1 MTKTQAVDIHGR
13 SYHRT
18 IMFVLMLI
26 ATLAGSLMQSTLGT
40 ALPTLMDKFSI
51 DLNTAQQATTWFLLA
66 LGVMV
71 PVSSYLVKK
80 VPTKPLTIIT
90 YAFLL
95 IGVLV
100 TCLTPEKHD
109 MWWMFV
115 VGRVI
120 AAAAVGISMPL
131 LQIAIVNIYSK
142 EERSFA
148 MGLMG
153 LVVGMSPA
161 IGPTLT
167 GWILNRSHHFLG
179 FTLPDNWQA
188 IFYLPITILVVVLVL
203 LPFFM
208 RDIIPNEDVK
218 LDFWSLL
225 LSSFGFGLFLLGFTN
240 VSNDG
245 WSALLAVDAP
255 IVIGLLLIIV
265 FIWRQL
271 KMEKTFLDVRVFKS
285 WDFSVATIAVS
296 AVMMAMMGVE
306 MMLPTYLQNIHG
318 MSALDS
324 GLTLLPGALFI
335 GFLSPVAGIL
345 YSKAGIK
352 RVGVAGLLVLSVGTI
367 PFAFIT
373 ASTPSLAITL
383 MYTIRMIGV
392 AMVLMPLTSLSMD
405 VLPKAKA
412 ADGTAVNNTARQI
425 ASSVGVAL
433 LTSVT
438 QNTINNHKP
447 GMSLKLADPLKYA
460 AKTLDASMDGFRLA
474 FQVGLAFAV
483 IGMIVVMF
491 LKEANRQT
499 NK

>member
-1 MTKTQAVDIHGR
+1 M
-13 SYHRT
+13 
-18 IMFVLMLI
+18 
-26 ATLAGSLMQSTLGT
+26 
-40 ALPTLMDKFSI
+40 
-51 DLNTAQQATTWFLLA
+51 
-66 LGVMV
+66 
-71 PVSSYLVKK
+71 
-80 VPTKPLTIIT
+80 
-90 YAFLL
+90 
-95 IGVLV
+95 
-100 TCLTPEKHD
+100 
-109 MWWMFV
+109 
-115 VGRVI
+115 
-120 AAAAVGISMPL
+120 
-131 LQIAIVNIYSK
+131 
-142 EERSFA
+142 
-148 MGLMG
+148 
-153 LVVGMSPA
+153 
-161 IGPTLT
+161 
-167 GWILNRSHHFLG
+167 NRSHHFLG

-271 KMEKTFLDVRVFKS
+271 KMEKPFLDVRVFKS

-352 RVGVAGLLVLSVGTI
+352 RVGVAGLLVRFHL
-367 PFAFIT
+367 
-373 ASTPSLAITL
+373 
-383 MYTIRMIGV
+383 
-392 AMVLMPLTSLSMD
+392 PLLR
-405 VLPKAKA
+405 PQ
-412 ADGTAVNNTARQI
+412 R
-425 ASSVGVAL
+425 L
-433 LTSVT
+433 L
-438 QNTINNHKP
+438 
-447 GMSLKLADPLKYA
+447 
-460 AKTLDASMDGFRLA
+460 
-474 FQVGLAFAV
+474 
-483 IGMIVVMF
+483 
-491 LKEANRQT
+491 
-499 NK
+499 

>member
-18 IMFVLMLI
+18 IMFVLMMI

-271 KMEKTFLDVRVFKS
+271 KMEKPFLDVRVFKS

-296 AVMMAMMGVE
+296 AVMMAMMGGR
-306 MMLPTYLQNIHG
+306 ND
-318 MSALDS
+318 AAN
-324 GLTLLPGALFI
+324 LLAKH
-335 GFLSPVAGIL
+335 SWH
-345 YSKAGIK
+345 
-352 RVGVAGLLVLSVGTI
+352 VG
-367 PFAFIT
+367 P
-373 ASTPSLAITL
+373 
-383 MYTIRMIGV
+383 
-392 AMVLMPLTSLSMD
+392 
-405 VLPKAKA
+405 
-412 ADGTAVNNTARQI
+412 
-425 ASSVGVAL
+425 
-433 LTSVT
+433 
-438 QNTINNHKP
+438 
-447 GMSLKLADPLKYA
+447 
-460 AKTLDASMDGFRLA
+460 
-474 FQVGLAFAV
+474 
-483 IGMIVVMF
+483 
-491 LKEANRQT
+491 
-499 NK
+499 

>member
-167 GWILNRSHHFLG
+167 GWILNRSH
-179 FTLPDNWQA
+179 
-188 IFYLPITILVVVLVL
+188 LVVVLVL

-218 LDFWSLL
+218 LDLWSLL

-245 WSALLAVDAP
+245 WSALLAIDAP
-255 IVIGLLLIIV
+255 IVIGLLLIII

-271 KMEKTFLDVRVFKS
+271 KMEKPFLDVRVFKS

-447 GMSLKLADPLKYA
+447 GMALKLADPLKYA